1 MSIKEIVLVRKRKNA
16 LLDGLERV
24 DLNIWVITILLCCFG
39 LIMVCSASF
48 YECSQSSDYKYDAL
62 YLFKRQALFMA
73 AGFGCMYMSRFFDYH
88 FLERIAKGIY
98 AVGII
103 CILLLLTPLGVENN
117 GARRWLKIGPISF
130 QVAEL
135 VKMAVIIFL
144 AYMIHQYF
152 SQLHTVKLTFYLW
165 FAGGIPALLLFRISN
180 DFSSALVVLGIT
192 FLITFVYTKRYK
204 LHLFVMAAGVM
215 ICAIY
220 VIQLAYNLPTQEELN
235 EMPFRVGRVA
245 ACIAPERYAKEQ
257 GYQVLQSLYAM
268 GSGGFLGKGLGNSVQ
283 KLGVIPEAQN
293 DMIFSIICEEL
304 GVMGAIMVA
313 GMIAYLLFC
322 MIRVALYS
330 DLTGAVL
337 VSGVFFH
344 ISIQTVI
351 NIAVNCNW
359 FPNTGLP
366 LPFFSYGG
374 TSICI
379 LLIEVGIVLAVD
391 RYNMVRTIKS
401 KKYSPAE
408 NL

>member
-1 MSIKEIVLVRKRKNA
+1 MKGFVLERKRKNA
-16 LLDGLERV
+16 LLEGMERL

-48 YECSQSSDYKYDAL
+48 YECSQNSDYKYDAL
-62 YLFKRQALFMA
+62 YLFKRQAVFMA
-73 AGFGCMYMSRFFDYH
+73 AGFVCMYLSRFLDYH
-88 FLERIAKGIY
+88 FLERTAKGIY
-98 AVGII
+98 TAGIC
-103 CILLLLTPLGVENN
+103 CILLLLTPFGVEIN
-117 GARRWLKIGPISF
+117 GARRWLKIGPVSF
-130 QVAEL
+130 QVAEI
-135 VKMAVIIFL
+135 VKVAVIIFL
-144 AYMIHQYF
+144 AYMIHRYS
-152 SQLHTVKLTFYLW
+152 SQLYSMKMTFWLW

-204 LHLFVMAAGVM
+204 LHLFIMTAGVL
-215 ICAIY
+215 ICGIY
-220 VIQLAYNLPTQEELN
+220 IVRLAHNLPTQEELN

-245 ACIAPERYAKEQ
+245 ACIAPERYAQGQ
-257 GYQVLQSLYAM
+257 GYQVLQSLYAI

-322 MIRVALYS
+322 MVRVSLYS
-330 DLTGAVL
+330 DLTGSVL
-337 VSGVFFH
+337 VTGVFLH
-344 ISIQTVI
+344 IGIQTII

-391 RYNMVRTIKS
+391 RYNMVKTIRL
-401 KKYSPAE
+401 KKYSLAE